1 MNSGFCSPAL
11 SQRALIIE
19 QNAPTRLND
28 VSDLR
33 EAPQLPEQ
41 PVLCVFAELCRSDN
55 FAVKF
60 AGWSGVARFVPH

>member
-11 SQRALIIE
+11 NQRALIIE
-19 QNAPTRLND
+19 QNAPTRLNG
-28 VSDLR
+28 VSELR
-33 EAPQLPEQ
+33 EAHQLPEQ
-41 PVLCVFAELCRSDN
+41 PVFCGLAELCRFVS